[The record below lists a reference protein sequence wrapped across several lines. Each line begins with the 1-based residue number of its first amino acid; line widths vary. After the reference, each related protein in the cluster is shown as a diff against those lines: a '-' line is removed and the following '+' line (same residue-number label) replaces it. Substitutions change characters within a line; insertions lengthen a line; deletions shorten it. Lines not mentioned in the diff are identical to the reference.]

1 MKYGFALS
9 GRGPLAEPDA
19 LSAIARRGDELGFDW
34 VLTGDHIVVP
44 NSIDSTYPYTE
55 GGEFPGSASGVAMEQ
70 LTVLSFLAGQ
80 FNQEFLAEVLDY
92 FSFYLRLGGGGQA
105 EYRRRWAVA
114 RGLLDE
120 LADVA
125 VIGPEVVAPF

>member
-1 MKYGFALS
+1 MAPPGS
-9 GRGPLAEPDA
+9 
-19 LSAIARRGDELGFDW
+19 SLGQVGSDY
-34 VLTGDHIVVP
+34 VVY
-44 NSIDSTYPYTE
+44 I
-55 GGEFPGSASGVAMEQ
+55 GEFLLGVGLDHDKFQVGAVGASVQ
-70 LTVLSFLAGQ
+70 VGQ

-125 VIGPEVVAPF
+125 VIGPEVVAPLGEAMGFIQYPGAYFSLPDGAAY

>member
-1 MKYGFALS
+1 MEEVGVESLFL
-9 GRGPLAEPDA
+9 E
-19 LSAIARRGDELGFDW
+19 ELGDFLSVFAGGAVDDGSARLLAGE
-34 VLTGDHIVVP
+34 VGSDYVVY
-44 NSIDSTYPYTE
+44 I
-55 GGEFPGSASGVAMEQ
+55 GEFLLGVGLDHDKFQVGAVGASVQ
-70 LTVLSFLAGQ
+70 AGQ